1 MRSVAPR
8 HLVRAADADLL
19 DTFLVAAIATVV
31 VIRIFLEAT
40 GYPQLGGGGLHIA
53 HVLWGGLGMLV
64 AIVLLLL
71 YLSPTTR
78 LVSAVVGGAG
88 FGAFVDELGKFVT
101 SDNDYFFRPTA
112 AILYAL
118 FVILFLAT
126 REIRRFRGL
135 SPEECL
141 VNSVELAERLASGTL
156 TADDRDRA
164 LQLLARADQAHPLV
178 APLRASFLAADLAPT
193 SFARLRWLGS
203 AGGRTYAAIV
213 SSQWFRRILAAVF
226 IFAGVA
232 FVLTAVATVALL
244 GGAFFGVLDAQI
256 ALEEETAGGAIA
268 SVIQATAGLV
278 AGVLIVRGVF
288 ALRRSRAR
296 AYRAFEL
303 AILVDLLLAQPF
315 AFLDVG
321 FGASVDVFLDLAL
334 LATLRYLQ
342 SQERLLE
349 TAVSTPESF

>member
-1 MRSVAPR
+1 MNLRPR

-19 DTFLVAAIATVV
+19 DTFLISAVATIV

-71 YLSPTTR
+71 YTTSTTR
-78 LVSAVVGGAG
+78 LVAAVAGGAG

-101 SDNDYFFRPTA
+101 SDNDYFFKPTA

-126 REIRRFRGL
+126 REVRRFRGL

-178 APLRASFLAADLAPT
+178 APLRASFLAAGLAPL
-193 SFARLRWLGS
+193 SFTRLRWMGS
-203 AGGRTYAAIV
+203 AGARTYAAIV
-213 SSQWFRRILAAVF
+213 SSRWFRRILASIF
-226 IFAGVA
+226 IIAGLA
-232 FVLTAVATVALL
+232 FVLTAIATVALL
-244 GGAFFGVLDAQI
+244 AGAFFGVPDAQI
-256 ALEEETAGGAIA
+256 ALDEETSGGPIA
-268 SVIQATAGLV
+268 SVIQAIAGVV

-288 ALRRSRAR
+288 VLRRSRVR

-321 FGASVDVFLDLAL
+321 FGAAIDVFIDLAL

-342 SQERLLE
+342 TQERLLE
-349 TAVSTPESF
+349 TATSVPESF

>member
-1 MRSVAPR
+1 MPNLAPR

-19 DTFLVAAIATVV
+19 DTFLVSAIATVV

-40 GYPQLGGGGLHIA
+40 GYPQLGGAGLHIA

-64 AIVLLLL
+64 GIVLLLL
-71 YLSPTTR
+71 YLTSTTR
-78 LVSAVVGGAG
+78 LIAAVVGGAG

-118 FVILFLAT
+118 FVTLFLAT
-126 REIRRFRGL
+126 REVRRFRGL
-135 SPEECL
+135 SAEECL
-141 VNSVELAERLASGTL
+141 VNSVELAEKLAMGTL
-156 TADDRDRA
+156 TADDRDGA
-164 LQLLARADQAHPLV
+164 LRLLARADQTHPLV
-178 APLRASFLAADLAPT
+178 APLRASFLAADPAPI
-193 SFARLRWLGS
+193 SFARVRWMGS
-203 AGGRTYAAIV
+203 AGARTYVAIV
-213 SSQWFRRILAAVF
+213 SSRWFRRILAS
-226 IFAGVA
+226 IFVLAGIA

-244 GGAFFGVLDAQI
+244 AGALLGVLDAQI

-268 SVIQATAGLV
+268 SVIQAIAGLV

-288 ALRRSRAR
+288 ALRRSRVR

-321 FGASVDVFLDLAL
+321 FGAAVDVFIDLAL

-342 SQERLLE
+342 AQERRLQ
-349 TAVSTPESF
+349 AAAPA

>member
-1 MRSVAPR
+1 MRIWGPR

-19 DTFLVAAIATVV
+19 DTFFVSAIATVI

-71 YLSPTTR
+71 YLSPGTR
-78 LVSAVVGGAG
+78 LVAAIVGGAG

-101 SDNDYFFRPTA
+101 SDNNYFFKPTA

-118 FVILFLAT
+118 FVVLFLAT

-135 SPEECL
+135 SPEESL
-141 VNSVELAERLASGTL
+141 VNAVELAERLASGTL
-156 TADDRDRA
+156 TAEERDRG
-164 LQLLARADQAHPLV
+164 LELLSHADQTHPLV
-178 APLRASFLAADLAPT
+178 APLRGAFLSADVAPISFP
-193 SFARLRWLGS
+193 RLRWAGS
-203 AGGRTYAAIV
+203 AGARTYAAIV
-213 SSQWFRRILAAVF
+213 SSRWFRRILAATF
-226 IFAGVA
+226 IIAGLA
-232 FVLTAVATVALL
+232 FVLTAISTVALL
-244 GGAFFGVLDAQI
+244 AGAFIGVPDALV
-256 ALEEETAGGAIA
+256 ALADEMTGGAIA
-268 SVIQATAGLV
+268 SVIQAIAGLV
-278 AGVLIVRGVF
+278 AGVLIVRGVI
-288 ALRRSRAR
+288 ALRHSRVK

-321 FGASVDVFLDLAL
+321 FGAAVDVLIDLAL

-342 SQERLLE
+342 SQERKLQVE
-349 TAVSTPESF
+349 RAPV

>member
-1 MRSVAPR
+1 MPTLTFR

-19 DTFLVAAIATVV
+19 DTFLISAIAAVV

-78 LVSAVVGGAG
+78 LIAALVGGAG

-118 FVILFLAT
+118 FVVLFLAT
-126 REIRRFRGL
+126 REVRRFRGL

-141 VNSVELAERLASGTL
+141 VNAVELAERLASGTL

-178 APLRASFLAADLAPT
+178 DPLRASFVAADLAPM
-193 SFARLRWLGS
+193 SFARLRWVGS
-203 AGGRTYAAIV
+203 AGARTYAAIV
-213 SSQWFRRILAAVF
+213 SSRWFRRILAAIF
-226 IFAGVA
+226 ILAGVA
-232 FVLTAVATVALL
+232 FVLTAISTVALL
-244 GGAFFGVLDAQI
+244 GGAFFGVVDAQI
-256 ALEEETAGGAIA
+256 ALEEETTGGTIA
-268 SVIQATAGLV
+268 SLIQAIAGLV

-288 ALRRSRAR
+288 ALRRSRVK

-303 AILVDLLLAQPF
+303 AILLDLLLAQPF

-321 FGASVDVFLDLAL
+321 FGAAVDVFIDLAL

-342 SQERLLE
+342 NQERKLQVE
-349 TAVSTPESF
+349 RAPV